1 MVKLIEKHNVPVYQD
16 LRTWVEAAG
25 ALVQLGKIQ
34 GK

>member
-16 LRTWVEAAG
+16 LRTWVEAAS
-25 ALVQLGKIQ
+25 ALAHWGKLN